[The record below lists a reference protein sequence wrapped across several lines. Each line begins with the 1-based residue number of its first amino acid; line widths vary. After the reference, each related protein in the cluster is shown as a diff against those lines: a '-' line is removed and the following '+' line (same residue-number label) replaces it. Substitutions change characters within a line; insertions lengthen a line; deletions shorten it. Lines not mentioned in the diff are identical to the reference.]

1 MPKVKNHS
9 RSKKTFKV
17 HPSGLITFQKAGRR
31 HLLSKK
37 SKRRK
42 RRLRAAGNVHASNK
56 EFILR
61 LLRLR

>member
-9 RSKKTFKV
+9 RTKKTFKV

-31 HLLSKK
+31 HLLTKK
-37 SKRRK
+37 SKQRK
-42 RRLRAAGNVHASNK
+42 RRLRTDGNLHASNK
-56 EFILR
+56 EFVLR